1 MDDRR
6 ARNHARDRRLVL
18 AVLPSSES
26 WQPAVTTEEILKVVR
41 LPRRRVLTLL
51 HELDVDGLAAE
62 AGGRWRLHHKGPP
75 SRGVVEI
82 DYSVVP
88 SWQRRGIA
96 ERAVRVAL
104 GDWV

>member
-18 AVLPSSES
+18 AAMPSSES
-26 WQPAVTTEEILKVVR
+26 WQPAATTEEILKAVR

-62 AGGRWRLHHKGPP
+62 AGGRWRLCSDLSLLRAFGTTPP
-75 SRGVVEI
+75 
-82 DYSVVP
+82 
-88 SWQRRGIA
+88 
-96 ERAVRVAL
+96 
-104 GDWV
+104 